1 MSDLSGNRHIV
12 HSRLNRRRLIGGL
25 AGGAFTT
32 IAVGGLVAA
41 QGTSAKPAGT
51 PASDSSS
58 RNESG
63 STENAGQGAAGAIAS
78 VKKDRDAVASKIDVT
93 TVDRILAVATTLQS
107 QSSSA
112 TTSSATSR
120 EQLASAAETTAW
132 SARDVIE
139 AELSAYGLPSQQI
152 GVSQVLADLHGSI
165 VVAGKTVASAKNPGA
180 TSLLTISQQLYTS
193 AYDQYGA
200 GTFAQFEKTGDAA
213 AGLTDAIDE
222 LLGTSDSGTTG
233 GNDNQGDGEQNDGGN
248 GSTARTG
255 TPAGNAEG
263 GSSDSEQNG
272 QGGDRQSDNGSDG
285 SDGGG
290 GGENQGQNGADSPDP
305 TTPVDVPAPSF

>member
-1 MSDLSGNRHIV
+1 MSDLSGNHNIV

-25 AGGAFTT
+25 AGGAFTS

-51 PASDSSS
+51 PASDSSKE
-58 RNESG
+58 NGSG
-63 STENAGQGAAGAIAS
+63 STENAGQGAADAITL
-78 VKKDRDAVASKIDVT
+78 VRKDRDAVASKIDVT

-112 TTSSATSR
+112 TSR

-132 SARDVIE
+132 SARDMIE
-139 AELSAYGLPSQQI
+139 AELSVYGLPSQQI
-152 GVSQVLADLHGSI
+152 AASQNLADLHASI
-165 VVAGKTVASAKNPGA
+165 VAAGKTVATVKNPEA

-200 GTFAQFEKTGDAA
+200 SMYAQSEKTGDAA
-213 AGLTDAIDE
+213 SGLADAIDE
-222 LLGTSDSGTTG
+222 LLGTSDSGTAG
-233 GNDNQGDGEQNDGGN
+233 SNDT
-248 GSTARTG
+248 STG
-255 TPAGNAEG
+255 TPTENPED

-272 QGGDRQSDNGSDG
+272 QNGDRQSDSGSDR

-290 GGENQGQNGADSPDP
+290 DGENQGQKGSDLPDP
-305 TTPVDVPAPSF
+305 TAPVDVPAPLF